1 MKNYGK
7 VLLVVLLIAMLA
19 FAGCSQGNGGNNDE
33 KVPSARILT
42 GPPGLTVHTLGSTLS
57 EYVKDSVL
65 LTVEPGSTNGNTM
78 SVANKEADFG
88 VSMTTA
94 VVNGFNGKEFYAD
107 KGKLE
112 NIRIIATMWHHYVLP
127 VTTNKD
133 LKHID
138 QLKGAKLTSGPPGG
152 DSEPL
157 AKLYLSYAGLTEDDY
172 NIQPFGFQEGAEA
185 LKNRQ
190 IDLLFSGA
198 PYPNPIQEDLGKTM
212 GGRYINVGKENAE
225 RLVEEYD
232 GLYLVEFK
240 EGASGLELDKPYYTV
255 SYKAVLI
262 THADVSEDTVYKL
275 TKGLYDN
282 YERLGGALG
291 NMRTFPIEDLMTE
304 VGGVPY
310 HDGALKFYKEVGL
323 AE

>member
-1 MKNYGK
+1 MKKIGK
-7 VLLVVLLIAMLA
+7 VSLVVFLIALLA
-19 FAGCSQGNGGNNDE
+19 LAGCSQGNGGKDDE
-33 KVPSARILT
+33 KVPTARILT
-42 GPPGLTVHTLGSTLS
+42 GPPGLTVHTVGSTLS
-57 EYVKDSVL
+57 EYIKDSLV
-65 LTVEPGSTNGNTM
+65 LTVEPGSTNGNAM
-78 SVANKEADFG
+78 SVNNKEAEFG
-88 VSMTTA
+88 ISMTTA

-112 NIRIIATMWHHYVLP
+112 NIRVIATLWHHYILP

-138 QLKGAKLTSGPPGG
+138 QLKGAKLTAGPPGG

-157 AKLYLSYAGLTEDDY
+157 VKKYLSYTGLTEDDY
-172 NIQPFGFQEGAEA
+172 TIIPFGFQEGAEA

-198 PYPNPIQEDLGKTM
+198 PFPNPLQEDIGKTQ
-212 GGRYINVGKENAE
+212 GGRYINAGKENAE
-225 RLVEEYD
+225 RLAKEYD

-240 EGASGLELDKPYYTV
+240 EGAQGLELDKPYYTV

-262 THADVSEDTVYKL
+262 THVDVPEETVYTI

-282 YERLGGALG
+282 YTRMGDAVG
-291 NMRTFPIEDLMTE
+291 NMRTFPIEELMTD

-310 HDGALKFYKEVGL
+310 HDGALKFYNEVGL